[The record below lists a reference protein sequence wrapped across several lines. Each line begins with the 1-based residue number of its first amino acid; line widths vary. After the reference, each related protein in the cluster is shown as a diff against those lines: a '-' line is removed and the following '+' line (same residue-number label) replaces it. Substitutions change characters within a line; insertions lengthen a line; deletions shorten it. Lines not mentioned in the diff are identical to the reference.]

1 MAIDHKDVLAMEWKR
16 GRVSGKRQI
25 TIPQKFFEQVGIQNE
40 VEFSVK
46 DQYILIRPVREHTGN
61 DQFADLILADL
72 IKEGYQGDE
81 LLAKFREKQSALHGA
96 VQHLITDSQEAA
108 RQRDKDDDQTKELF
122 GDVMG
127 D

>member
-1 MAIDHKDVLAMEWKR
+1 MVMDHKDVLAMEWKR

-46 DQYILIRPVREHTGN
+46 DQYILIRPVKEHTN
-61 DQFADLILADL
+61 SDQYADLILADL

-81 LLAKFREKQSALHGA
+81 LLAKFREKQTGLLEA
-96 VQHLITDSQEAA
+96 VQHLIHESHKAA
-108 RQRDKDDDQTKELF
+108 QQRDNDDQTQELF
-122 GDVMG
+122 GDVM
-127 D
+127 DD

>member
-1 MAIDHKDVLAMEWKR
+1 MVMDHKDVLAMEWKR

-46 DQYILIRPVREHTGN
+46 DQYILIRPVKEHTN
-61 DQFADLILADL
+61 SDQYADLILADL

-81 LLAKFREKQSALHGA
+81 LLAKFREKQTGLREA
-96 VQHLITDSQEAA
+96 VQHLIHESHKAA
-108 RQRDKDDDQTKELF
+108 QQRDNDDQTQELF
-122 GDVMG
+122 GDVM
-127 D
+127 DD

>member
-1 MAIDHKDVLAMEWKR
+1 MDHKDVLAMEWKR

-46 DQYILIRPVREHTGN
+46 DQYILIRPVKEHTN
-61 DQFADLILADL
+61 SDQYADLILADL

-81 LLAKFREKQSALHGA
+81 LLAKFREKQTGLREA
-96 VQHLITDSQEAA
+96 VQHLIHESHKAA
-108 RQRDKDDDQTKELF
+108 QQRDNDDQTQELF
-122 GDVMG
+122 GDVM
-127 D
+127 DD

>member
-1 MAIDHKDVLAMEWKR
+1 MVMDHKDVLAMEWKR

-46 DQYILIRPVREHTGN
+46 DQYILIRPVKEHAN
-61 DQFADLILADL
+61 SDQYADLILADL

-81 LLAKFREKQSALHGA
+81 LLAKFREKQTGLREA
-96 VQHLITDSQEAA
+96 VQHLIHESHKAA
-108 RQRDKDDDQTKELF
+108 QQRDNDDQTQELF
-122 GDVMG
+122 GDVM
-127 D
+127 DD

>member
-1 MAIDHKDVLAMEWKR
+1 MAMDHKDVLAMEWKR

-46 DQYILIRPVREHTGN
+46 DQYILIRPVKELTN
-61 DQFADLILADL
+61 SDQYSDLILADL

-81 LLAKFREKQSALHGA
+81 LLAKFREKQTALRSA
-96 VQHLITDSQEAA
+96 VQHLIHESHKAA
-108 RQRDKDDDQTKELF
+108 QQRSNDDQTQELF
-122 GDVMG
+122 GDVM
-127 D
+127 DD